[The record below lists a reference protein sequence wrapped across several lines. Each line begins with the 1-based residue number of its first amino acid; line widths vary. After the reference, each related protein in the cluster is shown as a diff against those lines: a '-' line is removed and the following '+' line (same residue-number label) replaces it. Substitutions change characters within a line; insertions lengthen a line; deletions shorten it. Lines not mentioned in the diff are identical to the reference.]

1 MSKSPPFYNFFS
13 TLREEKKFSFYP
25 ALIGDNNHCFPGLFP
40 LNLKNKPRKMRKI
53 VIPSDF
59 SENAFNA
66 LIFAAELFKYERSDF
81 FILHAYADEVYNT
94 EGLLTDELREEFKET
109 TRNNSDLELE
119 KILNR
124 IQDLFPNPRHR
135 FQSISAFGLLVDE
148 VNDLVDRENADIII
162 TSTRGKTNDR
172 KMTFG
177 SNTLQIIKYV
187 QCPVLSIPEN
197 YSYSD
202 PKRILFPTNYM
213 LPYQKRELK
222 LVGDLA
228 RSFCTQIHMLYISRF
243 PLDSFRQK
251 DNQLAIKEQF
261 YDVDLEFHQIDE
273 QEKTK
278 AILKSI
284 EDLKIDML
292 ILVNSRH
299 SYLENV
305 LYKSTLDRI
314 GLHPR
319 IPFLVLQNFHR
330 N

>member
-1 MSKSPPFYNFFS
+1 
-13 TLREEKKFSFYP
+13 
-25 ALIGDNNHCFPGLFP
+25 
-40 LNLKNKPRKMRKI
+40 MRKI
-53 VIPSDF
+53 IIPTDF

-66 LIFAAELFKYERSDF
+66 LKFAAELFKYERGDF

-94 EGLLTDELREEFKET
+94 EGLLTQEFLDEFKET
-109 TRNNSDLELE
+109 TRKNSEEELA
-119 KILNR
+119 KIKAR
-124 IQDLFPNPRHR
+124 ITELFPNPRHK
-135 FQSISAFGLLVDE
+135 FHTIASFGMLIDE
-148 VNDLVDRENADIII
+148 VNDLVDRENADIIV

-187 QCPVLSIPEN
+187 QCPVLSIPANFE
-197 YSYSD
+197 YQD
-202 PKRILFPTNYM
+202 PKKILFPTNYM

-222 LVGDLA
+222 LAGDLA
-228 RSFCTQIHMLYISRF
+228 RAFCSEVHMLYISNF

-261 YDVDLEFHQIDE
+261 YDVKQDFHQVEE
-273 QEKTK
+273 QEKTD
-278 AILKSI
+278 AILRAI
-284 EDLKIDML
+284 QDLKIDLL

-305 LYKSTLDRI
+305 LYQSTLDKI
-314 GLHPR
+314 GLHPK

-330 N
+330 T